1 MKKILVLLCLIG
13 SMSVSAETLKTDNPN
28 RYLKNYTCGSAG
40 YASFNAV
47 NKTDSY
53 WKGIRFIIYDSDNDP
68 INNFNWSI
76 HVRGNSGERFTNSGP
91 NCKEL
96 IGNKYKIKTY

>member
-1 MKKILVLLCLIG
+1 MKKILVLLCLIC
-13 SMSVSAETLKTDNPN
+13 SMSVSADTLKTDNPN
-28 RYLKNYTCGSAG
+28 RYLKNFTCDSKG

-53 WKGIRFIIYDSDNDP
+53 WGGIIFNIYDSDNDP
-68 INNFNWSI
+68 INNFYWSL
-76 HVRGNSGERFTNSGP
+76 HVRGNSGVRFSNIGG

-96 IGNKYKIKTY
+96 IGNKYKIKTH

>member
-1 MKKILVLLCLIG
+1 MKKILVLLCLIC
-13 SMSVSAETLKTDNPN
+13 SMSVSADTLKTDNPN
-28 RYLKNYTCGSAG
+28 RYLKNFTCDSKE

-53 WKGIRFIIYDSDNDP
+53 WGGIIFNIYDSDNDP
-68 INNFNWSI
+68 IDNFRWVI
-76 HVRGNSGERFTNSGP
+76 GVAGNSGKSTREWLPS
-91 NCKEL
+91 CKQL

>member
-28 RYLKNYTCGSAG
+28 RYLKNFTCDSKG

-53 WKGIRFIIYDSDNDP
+53 WGGIIFNIYDSDNDP
-68 INNFNWSI
+68 IDNFRWSI
-76 HVRGNSGERFTNSGP
+76 NVKGNSGQKLYEGP
-91 NCKEL
+91 SCKQL

>member
-13 SMSVSAETLKTDNPN
+13 SMSVSAETIKTDNPN
-28 RYLKNYTCGSAG
+28 RYLKNYSCNSYGQ
-40 YASFNAV
+40 ASFNAV

-68 INNFNWSI
+68 IDNFRWFINVPS
-76 HVRGNSGERFTNSGP
+76 NSGKTLKNRGR
-91 NCKEL
+91 NCKQL

>member
-1 MKKILVLLCLIG
+1 MKKILVLLCLIC

-28 RYLKNYTCGSAG
+28 RYLKNYTCGSDG

-53 WKGIRFIIYDSDNDP
+53 WGGIQFIIYDSDNDP
-68 INNFNWSI
+68 INNFRWMLG
-76 HVRGNSGERFTNSGP
+76 VAGNSGERFNYGGRY
-91 NCKEL
+91 CKQL